1 MTAEQA
7 QELSRLAG
15 LWATSRV
22 RRALVS
28 HGCGAR
34 GETEASVGTG
44 REKPTASSTPTCVRL
59 FKGSDI
65 SETRPPWA
73 STSGEKHEQN

>member
-1 MTAEQA
+1 MTVEQA

-28 HGCGAR
+28 HGCGALHETPESTAER
-34 GETEASVGTG
+34 HKEANENFHQYLRSLIQGEHAD
-44 REKPTASSTPTCVRL
+44 RKP
-59 FKGSDI
+59 
-65 SETRPPWA
+65 E
-73 STSGEKHEQN
+73 

>member
-1 MTAEQA
+1 MTVEQA

-34 GETEASVGTG
+34 GETPESTAERHKEANENFHQYLRS
-44 REKPTASSTPTCVRL
+44 L
-59 FKGSDI
+59 I
-65 SETRPPWA
+65 Q
-73 STSGEKHEQN
+73 GEPHE